1 MILDKIEGRVRM
13 HLADL
18 LSLLRI
24 HNGLQKFE
32 TKYQLLL
39 FLGYIASYYFYPL
52 YYNYDS

>member
-24 HNGLQKFE
+24 HNELQKFE

>member
-39 FLGYIASYYFYPL
+39 FLGYIANYYFYPL